1 MFGRYVVDQFLNQD
15 CFTYACTA
23 EQTDL
28 TAFCVWADQSTTLM
42 PVSKISAAGDWSLK
56 AGAGR

>member
-1 MFGRYVVDQFLNQD
+1 MFGCYVVNQFLNQD

-23 EQTDL
+23 EQTYF
-28 TAFCVWADQSTTLM
+28 TAFCYGQIRSTTLM

-56 AGAGR
+56 AGA